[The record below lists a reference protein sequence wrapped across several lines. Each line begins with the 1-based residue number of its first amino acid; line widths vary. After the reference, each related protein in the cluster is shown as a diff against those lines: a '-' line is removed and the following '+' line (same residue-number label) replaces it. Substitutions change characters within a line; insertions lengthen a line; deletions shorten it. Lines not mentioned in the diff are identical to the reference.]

1 MYLLLKEL
9 SVKLLKLKSNLE
21 IKLSRFQQKTC
32 GIRKLEETL
41 KILYVLVTLEVSQ
54 SGTSDPKLDE

>member
-1 MYLLLKEL
+1 M
-9 SVKLLKLKSNLE
+9 KLLKLKSNLG

-41 KILYVLVTLEVSQ
+41 KILYILVTLEVSQ
-54 SGTSDPKLDE
+54 SDTSDPKLDE